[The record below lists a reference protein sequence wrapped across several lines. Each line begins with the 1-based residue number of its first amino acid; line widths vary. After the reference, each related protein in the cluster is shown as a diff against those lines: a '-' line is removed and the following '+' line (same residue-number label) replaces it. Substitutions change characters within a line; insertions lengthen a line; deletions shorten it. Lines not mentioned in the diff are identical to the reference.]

1 MDGLHDVASTDD
13 TSLHAADD
21 FAIFFKDK
29 VDAAWASSATMPAY
43 EVLFEATTLMLE
55 KWTAITVDEVEKLIA
70 SALNKT
76 CQLDS
81 APTG

>member
-55 KWTAITVDEVEKLIA
+55 K
-70 SALNKT
+70 
-76 CQLDS
+76 
-81 APTG
+81 